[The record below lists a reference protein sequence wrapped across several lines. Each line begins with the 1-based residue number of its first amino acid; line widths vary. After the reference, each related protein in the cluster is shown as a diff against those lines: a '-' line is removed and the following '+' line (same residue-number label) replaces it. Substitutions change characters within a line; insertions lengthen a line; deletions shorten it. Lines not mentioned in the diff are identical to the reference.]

1 MRTYLTWFFNEFS
14 YPEDGAAALFEGY
27 DRIYQN
33 EDSARLF
40 DDILQIYCDNFNC
53 DYKNILTKCE
63 EIVTLCGVHEYT
75 VKLLAYIC
83 LSRQLR
89 TNYEARG
96 LDLGIWFD
104 SMCDLKYKLIE
115 CKLVK
120 GIYGSFVADW
130 FSRFFNMT
138 RFALGRLQFEIVP
151 FRRNYQKDGKILTP
165 ESPVI
170 NVHIPRTETP
180 LDEASR
186 KDAYARAREFYKAD
200 FEGKPMAFVCNSWLL
215 FERHREMLKPTA
227 NIIGFMNDFDIIE
240 NKLNEPGAYSS
251 AWRFFDMTI
260 PEDLDALPE
269 DSSLRRSYKALM
281 KRGEPTG
288 SGFGVFF
295 A

>member
-1 MRTYLTWFFNEFS
+1 MRTYLTWFFDEFS
-14 YPEDGAAALFEGY
+14 YPEEGVAALLDGY
-27 DRIYQN
+27 DRILSN
-33 EDSARLF
+33 EESAALF
-40 DDILQIYCDNFNC
+40 HEIIQTYNDDFNC
-53 DYKNILTKCE
+53 DYKSLLAQCE
-63 EIVTLCGVHEYT
+63 KTADLCGVHEYT

-83 LSRQLR
+83 FSRRLR
-89 TNYEARG
+89 VNYEKKG

-120 GIYGSFVADW
+120 GIYGSFVAEW

-151 FRRNYQKDGKILTP
+151 FRRNYQKDGKTLTP
-165 ESPVI
+165 ESPVL

-180 LDEASR
+180 LDEQSR
-186 KDAYARAREFYKAD
+186 KDAYARAREFYRAD

-215 FERHREMLKPTA
+215 FERHREMLKPSA

-240 NKLNEPGAYSS
+240 QKLNEPGAYAS
-251 AWRFFDMTI
+251 AWRLFDMTI
-260 PEDLDALPE
+260 PEDLDTLPD
-269 DSSLRRSYKALM
+269 DSSLRRSYKELM
-281 KRGEPTG
+281 KRGEPLG
-288 SGFGVFF
+288 GGFGVFF